1 MKIKLRRYELEYAKE
16 HCAAVKA
23 SIECLKKWFT
33 WASPDYCLCD
43 TIKFIEGQS
52 NRRNEGKYD
61 YAIIDI
67 DDNEFL
73 GSCGLAKVKTHN
85 NEQIASMSYWRRQ
98 DTKKSHVMKEAWEE
112 VESEALKL
120 GIKRIEIDVAHCNE
134 PSKKLLLNILEL
146 NLKGISRFVV
156 EMAKFMTAEDT
167 LLIVQPRNDRT
178 LWVMHRIT
186 DARNWLL
193 FTEPSN
199 EMFTAH

>member
-98 DTKKSHVMKEAWEE
+98 DTKISHVMKEAWEE
-112 VESEALKL
+112 VESEAFKL

-134 PSKKLLLNILEL
+134 PSKKVAAEHF
-146 NLKGISRFVV
+146 G
-156 EMAKFMTAEDT
+156 AKSERDIPIRGGDGKIHDGRRYVIDCPTKK
-167 LLIVQPRNDRT
+167 
-178 LWVMHRIT
+178 
-186 DARNWLL
+186 
-193 FTEPSN
+193 
-199 EMFTAH
+199 